1 MKRKS
6 FVPLFVTNFF
16 GTLNDNFLKTL
27 ASFTVIGW
35 LADER
40 MKSLAMGVTA
50 GALVLPYILCSPL
63 ADRMTTVWAK
73 SRIVRLA
80 KWAELPI
87 MLVAIVGFLF
97 QSPWLVIGAVL
108 LMGLQSSL
116 YSPAKYALVRDIG
129 GEERISTGMGGME
142 GVSFLGVLLG
152 TIVASFM
159 VDRTPA
165 WAHYACLAG
174 FAFAGLMASY
184 TIKAKEEM
192 NRALHAI
199 NPIRYIRRAYRMAGR
214 YNGLNAVIFTLS
226 VFWWVAAMLQMGL
239 LVYGKAE
246 SGLNLDATSTG
257 LLLCGAAVGIVA
269 GQVIAGLVDRRHFL
283 MGATLLTGWIAA
295 ALLMVLFFVPLS
307 PRAFGIVLSMLAF
320 DLGDRKSVV

>member
-1 MKRKS
+1 MKCS
-6 FVPLFVTNFF
+6 FMPLYVTNFF

-63 ADRMTTVWAK
+63 ADRMTTMWAK

-87 MLVAIVGFLF
+87 MLVAIAGFLF

-142 GVSFLGVLLG
+142 GVSFLGVLL
-152 TIVASFM
+152 V
-159 VDRTPA
+159 
-165 WAHYACLAG
+165 
-174 FAFAGLMASY
+174 
-184 TIKAKEEM
+184 
-192 NRALHAI
+192 
-199 NPIRYIRRAYRMAGR
+199 
-214 YNGLNAVIFTLS
+214 
-226 VFWWVAAMLQMGL
+226 WWVVRNL
-239 LVYGKAE
+239 LGV
-246 SGLNLDATSTG
+246 
-257 LLLCGAAVGIVA
+257 
-269 GQVIAGLVDRRHFL
+269 
-283 MGATLLTGWIAA
+283 
-295 ALLMVLFFVPLS
+295 
-307 PRAFGIVLSMLAF
+307 
-320 DLGDRKSVV
+320 